1 MKKKTIIAAFAALG
15 LASCASTVSPDGTKK
30 TAPDKSTV
38 NSLVGLSRDVID
50 LFRAPAPVEASA
62 KVKGTK

>member
-1 MKKKTIIAAFAALG
+1 MKKKTIIAAFVALG

-38 NSLVGLSRDVID
+38 NSLVGLGRDVID
-50 LFRAPAPVEASA
+50 LFRAPAQVAVPVE
-62 KVKGTK
+62 VKRGK